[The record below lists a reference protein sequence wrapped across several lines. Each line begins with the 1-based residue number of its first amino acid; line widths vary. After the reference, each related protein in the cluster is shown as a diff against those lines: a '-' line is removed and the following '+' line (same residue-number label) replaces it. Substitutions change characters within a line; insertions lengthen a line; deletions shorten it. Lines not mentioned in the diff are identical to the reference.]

1 MRLSNMAGS
10 LAACLQTV
18 GFEMPCVS
26 DVVPLLDVDG
36 VVDALTGRLTCVGLG
51 SVYCPRVAPSQGVV
65 SCTYEQWFRPFS
77 PCRRYCQLPVSGGR
91 MQRFLQFRL
100 DFVPCQLPQAV
111 WLVLTMYTGLTGFVW
126 LATAGL
132 LVMKS
137 T

>member
-1 MRLSNMAGS
+1 MRLSSMAGS

-18 GFEMPCVS
+18 GLEMPCVT
-26 DVVPLLDVDG
+26 DVVPSLDVDG
-36 VVDALTGRLTCVGLG
+36 VVDALTGRLTCVGPD
-51 SVYCPRVAPSQGVV
+51 SVYCPRVAPSPGVV
-65 SCTYEQWFRPFS
+65 SCTYERWFSPFS
-77 PCRRYCQLPVSGGR
+77 PRRSIVSFQFLGGACSA
-91 MQRFLQFRL
+91 FCSLGW
-100 DFVPCQLPQAV
+100 DVVPCQLPQAV